1 MISLDDLKAMGR
13 SLDGQILT
21 TLDQD
26 KEFKIEFVEEMG
38 FIFTPV
44 SSGKPR
50 KHQFRYAQEVLK
62 RYNETKSWHPRD
74 YRDITRNA
82 SYVLPLIQLVEE
94 KKRTRILRTPII
106 AGNWKMNTTVAEA
119 VSLVMAMKD
128 RLDAIKGVE
137 KVVCPPF
144 VSLVA
149 VGEVLIGS
157 SIAVGAQNM
166 YSEEKGAYTGE
177 VSALMLAGLCQYVIL
192 GHSERRGYFG
202 ESDEMINK
210 KIKAALK
217 AGLKPI
223 VCVGETLEENEGG
236 KTGEVITRQVR
247 AALDGLVSLENLV
260 IAYEPIWAIGTGRAA
275 TEEQANTTIRLIR
288 NVVGGLYGAAAQE
301 LRIQYGGST
310 NSANIAALMA
320 QPEIDGALVGG
331 ASLKADEF
339 VSMVKQTAQ
348 AKQRRR

>member
-1 MISLDDLKAMGR
+1 M
-13 SLDGQILT
+13 
-21 TLDQD
+21 
-26 KEFKIEFVEEMG
+26 
-38 FIFTPV
+38 
-44 SSGKPR
+44 
-50 KHQFRYAQEVLK
+50 
-62 RYNETKSWHPRD
+62 
-74 YRDITRNA
+74 
-82 SYVLPLIQLVEE
+82 
-94 KKRTRILRTPII
+94 PII

-144 VSLVA
+144 VSLMA
-149 VGEVLIGS
+149 VGESLKGS
-157 SIAVGAQNM
+157 SIAIGAQNM
-166 YSEEKGAYTGE
+166 YFEEKGAYTGE

-202 ESDEMINK
+202 ESDGMVNK

-236 KTGEVITRQVR
+236 KTGEVVARQVR
-247 AALDGLVSLENLV
+247 AALDALVSLENLV
-260 IAYEPIWAIGTGRAA
+260 IAYEPVWAIGTGRAA
-275 TEEQANTTIRLIR
+275 TAEQANATIALIR
-288 NVVGGLYGAAAQE
+288 NVVAELYGADAQE

-310 NSANIAALMA
+310 SSANIAAIIT

-339 VSMVKQTAQ
+339 VSMVEQTARI
-348 AKQRRR
+348 KGLG